1 MTNIIISLTM
11 PPVFIKY
18 WPLFHLCL
26 MNFTIFIPIY
36 CSGQPHL
43 YTHWVVPQWLNVFQ
57 WISQRVPLFSG
68 MDWNFNTC
76 PGACQMRVISSWRM
90 TEYSLWEHVFGGFSV
105 FVLCFTSISCKS
117 HFFINK
123 MLTKY
128 WFHWYKRN
136 YITTLATCRI
146 PRSRVYQTSIRVAI
160 NCNRNCARQIN
171 FFFSNWKYYLDWDWM
186 FKKAGCCHL

>member
-90 TEYSLWEHVFGGFSV
+90 TEYSLWEHVFGGFSLSSYSV
-105 FVLCFTSISCKS
+105 SLVSHANPIFYLLPIIRIKCWQRTGFIDIKGIILPHWLPAGFLVAGYIRHLYVL
-117 HFFINK
+117 
-123 MLTKY
+123 L
-128 WFHWYKRN
+128 
-136 YITTLATCRI
+136 
-146 PRSRVYQTSIRVAI
+146 
-160 NCNRNCARQIN
+160 
-171 FFFSNWKYYLDWDWM
+171 
-186 FKKAGCCHL
+186 